1 MAPPIFSSFSSG
13 GGKARGF
20 GFGKPEFVPPP
31 QGPGGPWFILMAT
44 SQDKGTSLQATQFGS
59 IGTGSFQNQTIDT
72 TGARN
77 RTTFG
82 QGTGVY
88 HGFYSVR
95 NFQYYGLVS
104 GNGNHTNISTHSYY
118 VGWQAT
124 SYPSGAQSMHQILR
138 SIDSGLA
145 STNRAGQNYNQG
157 NPGTGIIGS
166 GHPPTGTR
174 FTGSSSYRCN
184 NGSVANNF
192 VIWGINHDSDDDS
205 QVLCAYDGNLS
216 SGKMDSWRGTNPP
229 QTMWSVWGDDFHSN
243 SSSQRIS
250 NAGQG
255 GGGWTQ
261 GAGRP
266 QELVYLV
273 GYSNNPQFIY

>member
-13 GGKARGF
+13 GGKARGL

-31 QGPGGPWFILMAT
+31 QGPPGPWFILIAT
-44 SQDKGTSLQATQFGS
+44 NQDKGSNLQANVYGE
-59 IGTGSFQNQTIDT
+59 IGTSNFQNSTIDG

-82 QGTGVY
+82 QGVGVY
-88 HGFYSVR
+88 HAYYSVR
-95 NFQYYGLVS
+95 NFNYYALVS
-104 GNGNHTNISTHSYY
+104 GNGNHTNVTSHSHY

-124 SYPSGAQSMHQILR
+124 SYPSGSQSMYQILR
-138 SIDSGLA
+138 SIDVANNQG
-145 STNRAGQNYNQG
+145 NRAGQNYNQG
-157 NPGTGIIGS
+157 NPATGIIGS

-174 FTGSSSYRCN
+174 YTGNGDYRCN
-184 NGSVANNF
+184 NGSFANNF
-192 VIWGINHDSDDDS
+192 VVWGINHDSDDDS
-205 QVLCAYDGNLS
+205 QALCAYDGNLS

-229 QTMWSVWGDDFHSN
+229 ETMWSVWGDDFHS
-243 SSSQRIS
+243 SSPSQRMS

-255 GGGWTQ
+255 GGGWTT

-266 QELVYLV
+266 QELVYLM
-273 GYSNNPQFIY
+273 GFSNNPQFIY